1 MQFFIDTLVHL
12 NVENIGYC
20 EIQMSQER
28 SHIAGHGQAPQ
39 TFFSR
44 LTPGNPDQFFL
55 LSANDDFT
63 RSSLHTAC
71 AGK

>member
-28 SHIAGHGQAPQ
+28 SQIAGHGQALQ
-39 TFFSR
+39 NFFSR
-44 LTPGNPDQFFL
+44 LTPGNPGQFFL
-55 LSANDDFT
+55 LSANDEFT
-63 RSSLHTAC
+63 CSSLQNAC